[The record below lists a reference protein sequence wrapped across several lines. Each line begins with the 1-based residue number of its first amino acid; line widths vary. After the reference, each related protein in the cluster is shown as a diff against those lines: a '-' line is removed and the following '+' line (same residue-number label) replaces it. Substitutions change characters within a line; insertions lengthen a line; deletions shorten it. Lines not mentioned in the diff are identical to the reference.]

1 MYDEIT
7 GLEVKS
13 EHYFC
18 STFFFWATDKSALG
32 AVQKMRAMYKN
43 ESKKTKRGAM
53 YNLIRVPLDEDANYE
68 ISFFQPQVE
77 GVELIVQERL
87 FPELQK

>member
-1 MYDEIT
+1 M
-7 GLEVKS
+7 KK
-13 EHYFC
+13 HYFC
-18 STFFFWATDKSALG
+18 SSFFFWVTDKTVSG

-43 ESKKTKRGAM
+43 ESKKTKRTAL

-77 GVELIVQERL
+77 GADLILQDHL